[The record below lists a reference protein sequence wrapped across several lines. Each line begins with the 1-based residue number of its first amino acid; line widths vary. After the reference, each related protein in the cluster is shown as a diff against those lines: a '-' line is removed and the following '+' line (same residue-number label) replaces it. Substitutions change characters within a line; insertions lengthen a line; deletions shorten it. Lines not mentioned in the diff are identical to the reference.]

1 MKKPLTTLAVLLAL
15 VSPLTTLAAVS
26 DNSTH
31 ATEQHIHE
39 DVKTEYIDIVEP
51 NGEYVVADG
60 KIQVKIDETGKV
72 VSVDNLKP
80 NKIYSY
86 ISDNYVL
93 NNKIKD
99 IAVSLCGTYLDE
111 VINPLSAIGRMF
123 GYNIKFISNSRCNK
137 SCNMFY
143 TGCRIIF

>member
-31 ATEQHIHE
+31 NTEQHIHE

-60 KIQVKIDETGKV
+60 KIQVNFTV
-72 VSVDNLKP
+72 
-80 NKIYSY
+80 
-86 ISDNYVL
+86 
-93 NNKIKD
+93 
-99 IAVSLCGTYLDE
+99 
-111 VINPLSAIGRMF
+111 
-123 GYNIKFISNSRCNK
+123 
-137 SCNMFY
+137 
-143 TGCRIIF
+143 